1 VLSITSSTV
10 TMSAMRQSDNYG
22 ANLQQLYDPD
32 LKDRLAKAHDILDVD
47 RIAALVD
54 GTKRNQTKIN
64 DKNDSLI
71 IFVSSGAKSLRTHSN
86 SM

>member
-1 VLSITSSTV
+1 MLSITSSTV

>member
-1 VLSITSSTV
+1 
-10 TMSAMRQSDNYG
+10 MSAMRQSDNYG

-32 LKDRLAKAHDILDVD
+32 LKDRLAKAHVISDVD